1 MTIGLDI
8 VGEDKM
14 DAVATAMKA
23 RGTKGRLDVKGGE
36 VKVEVEDFEA
46 APVWE
51 RDPSVVEEP
60 IDISRISTSRLLQFA
75 VLVVS

>member
-1 MTIGLDI
+1 
-8 VGEDKM
+8 M
-14 DAVATAMKA
+14 DAVANAMKA
-23 RGTKGRLDVKGGE
+23 RGTKGRRDTKGGGE

-60 IDISRISTSRLLQFA
+60 IDISRISASRLLHFA

>member
-1 MTIGLDI
+1 
-8 VGEDKM
+8 M

-23 RGTKGRLDVKGGE
+23 RGAKGRRIIQGGE

-60 IDISRISTSRLLQFA
+60 IDISRISTSRLLHVSILA
-75 VLVVS
+75 VL